1 MAFTWDEES
10 GRYRHGR
17 SGRFLSRGQA
27 RALYDR
33 YTDGV
38 SDAMADVSARLA
50 EGRISLA
57 DWEREMRRQIRDAHA
72 TAHAMARGGWKRMT
86 PSDWGRVGAAV
97 REQYKYL
104 SAFAAGIETG
114 AVPRTKALAARARL
128 YAEAARRSHFE
139 TERWLMANRGYVE
152 ERSVLGIADHCD
164 GCLAE
169 AGKGWRPI
177 GTLLPIGGR
186 DCKAR
191 CRCWFEYRSPAEIA
205 AGPAKNDGSLPKT
218 VPIPDHLIST
228 KPRLP
233 VLREGAEHLDLNPET
248 TIEEFRRTVA
258 RFDRE
263 VLAIFDE
270 NGRLTHAPIVGVAD
284 EVEVESFGR
293 ALQGRYVAHNHP
305 SGAPFSFDDLAVM
318 AARNLRGMEA
328 IGPERVFVAL
338 KPAEGWPN
346 MSDVKRDWNTAKQR
360 ALKTGHD
367 LRGKYRVQARELQKL
382 LANKERHGDRA
393 IIIAVEA
400 TAMNDKSLYM
410 MQVEDYYGLDLTV
423 EQSMAA
429 CDLIDQNHT
438 DPAIVACEKA
448 FRQLG
453 LIPDVAPAR

>member
-1 MAFTWDEES
+1 MAE
-10 GRYRHGR
+10 
-17 SGRFLSRGQA
+17 
-27 RALYDR
+27 
-33 YTDGV
+33 
-38 SDAMADVSARLA
+38 VSARLA
-50 EGRISLA
+50 VGRLSLA
-57 DWEREMRRQIRDAHA
+57 EWEREMRRQIRDAHA

-218 VPIPDHLIST
+218 VPIPDDLIST
-228 KPRLP
+228 TPRLP
-233 VLREGAEHLDLNPET
+233 VLREGAEHLDLSPET

-270 NGRLTHAPIVGVAD
+270 NGRLTHAPIVGLAN
-284 EVEVESFGR
+284 EVDIRGLENSLR
-293 ALQGRYVAHNHP
+293 DQYVAHNHP
-305 SGAPFSFDDLAVM
+305 SGATFSLNDFAVM
-318 AARNLRGMEA
+318 SANGLQGMEA
-328 IGPERVFVAL
+328 IGPQGTFVVMR
-338 KPAEGWPN
+338 PESGWPP
-346 MSDVKRDWNTAKQR
+346 VKKVQEDWER
-360 ALKTGHD
+360 ARRRAERKGHD
-367 LRGKYRVQARELQKL
+367 RRWKYRAQAAELRRL
-382 LANKERHGDRA
+382 LADEERYGDQSVT
-393 IIIAVEA
+393 ILFEPNAV
-400 TAMNDKSLYM
+400 NDKSLYM
-410 MQVEDYYGLDLTV
+410 SQVEEYYGVELTL
-423 EQSMAA
+423 EQGIAA
-429 CDLIDQNHT
+429 RELIDQNWS